1 MKKSKFR
8 SLMNLSWFIL
18 LALMVTVTSCN
29 DDDDDPKPIPVEDG
43 TYVLGNS
50 TSYTVL
56 GINGKMENG
65 EDDVTE
71 ALRDGMFVKY
81 ISVSTAGDGFNV
93 VIVAGAVETTYGP
106 ATNASDADL
115 IQRGTLGTS
124 GVFTVPTDG
133 LYYFCIDV
141 SSNTYFIAPAM
152 NWGII
157 GMAVGD
163 WGTDIVLTPGTWS
176 KDAMSWETADIEMRE
191 GEFKFRQVGSWKVV
205 MDDYAANTNFGG
217 VLSGTLPNLT
227 TTMVNGGGNY
237 ALTLAQEGMYTV
249 ALAWTDEAGFSS
261 VLTKTADVEPPPTY
275 FEQLY
280 MIGPGVSDWDTDL
293 PTVAVYGH
301 KNLFWKIVWIT
312 AGEEFKFR
320 PEHAWDGDE
329 FGFDTDLGD
338 GEYTIGT
345 ASNLTV
351 TTTGYYMVVVDLELD
366 KISVVDPTV
375 YLIGFCV
382 GETEEQAWTQAVEAN
397 KFTVGDPNL
406 TITKDLFAGELR
418 MYAAHPYFADWW
430 HVEFMIFDSVIAFRA
445 DGGDQDRI
453 TLTAG
458 TYTIDLNFI
467 TGAGS
472 ITP

>member
-1 MKKSKFR
+1 MKKTKFR
-8 SLMNLSWFIL
+8 SLMNLSWFFL
-18 LALMVTVTSCN
+18 LALMVAFTSCS
-29 DDDDDPKPIPVEDG
+29 DDDDDPIIIPVEDG

-50 TSYTVL
+50 TSYTEL

-81 ISVSTAGDGFNV
+81 ISVSAAGDGFNV
-93 VIVAGAVETTYGP
+93 VIVTGAVETTYGP
-106 ATNASDADL
+106 ATNVVDDAL

-157 GMAVGD
+157 GDAVSD
-163 WGTDIVLTPGTWS
+163 WGNDIVLTQGAWS
-176 KDAMSWETADIEMRE
+176 KDAMSWEKTDIEMRE
-191 GEFKFRQVGSWKVV
+191 NPFKFRQVGSWKVV
-205 MDDYAANTNFGG
+205 MDDYSANTNFGG

-227 TTMVNGGGNY
+227 TTFVNGGENY
-237 ALTLAQEGMYTV
+237 ELALAQEGMYTV

-261 VLTKTADVEPPPTY
+261 ALTKTADVEPPPTY

-293 PTVAVYGH
+293 PTVAVYG
-301 KNLFWKIVWIT
+301 NPQLFWKIVWIT

-329 FGFDTDLGD
+329 FGFDTDLGA

-351 TTTGYYMVVVDLELD
+351 ATTGYYMVVVDLEEE
-366 KISVVDPTV
+366 KISVIDPTV
-375 YLIGFCV
+375 YLIGDCV
-382 GETEEQAWTQAVEAN
+382 GGWDQAVAEN
-397 KFTVGDPNL
+397 IFTVGDPNL
-406 TITKDLFAGELR
+406 TITKDLAAGELR
-418 MYAAHPYFADWW
+418 MYAAHSYFADWW
-430 HVEFMIFDSVIAFRA
+430 HVEFMIFNSVIEFRA

-458 TYTIDLNFI
+458 TYTIDLNFK

-472 ITP
+472 ITQ